1 MKSKVSE
8 LNILYHKNV
17 KVVGVTFEHHPKNIK
32 KIIENGIYYK
42 EFKKYKGQKDKEILK
57 ENKNIIEFNN
67 VELSD
72 CLLEAYKYNS
82 EDAIKVLINDF
93 EDEYLEVGN
102 IPKEEVPELLPY
114 LKEKKNLIINAYLTG
129 GNLKTIKEGPKKDYV
144 ETEKLNIGISLDI
157 IVKEK

>member
-17 KVVGVTFEHHPKNIK
+17 KVVGVTFETHPKNIK
-32 KIIENGIYYK
+32 KIIENGIYYQ
-42 EFKKYKGQKDKEILK
+42 EFKKYKGHKDKEILK

-67 VELSD
+67 EELSD
-72 CLLEAYKYNS
+72 CLLEAYKYNG